1 MAETAKAETAAVV
14 APRVATPR
22 GDPGGFSD
30 AVLGTLTEAQ
40 RADLAAWLRA
50 QGVEPHRRG
59 MAPRNWVPVTLPKRT
74 WRLARPLAPGV
85 KPAYLMPPT
94 PGVSRPGDPPGEAYP
109 ITEAQAAYAYRL
121 RRERAARAARGEP
134 EPETRHDR
142 HHRRLEEETA
152 AREAARALGAAL
164 RAWREARGL
173 SQTELARQLD
183 MPRPN
188 VARLEAGG
196 LFPGIPVLQRLA
208 RVAGGALCVD
218 VRPDGVTVRFGATGA
233 AA

>member
-1 MAETAKAETAAVV
+1 
-14 APRVATPR
+14 
-22 GDPGGFSD
+22 
-30 AVLGTLTEAQ
+30 
-40 RADLAAWLRA
+40 
-50 QGVEPHRRG
+50 

-121 RRERAARAARGEP
+121 RRERADRAARGEP

-152 AREAARALGAAL
+152 AREAARALGVAL
-164 RAWREARGL
+164 RTWREARGL
-173 SQTELARQLD
+173 SQTELAQAPALERIRLLD
-183 MPRPN
+183 LR
-188 VARLEAGG
+188 A
-196 LFPGIPVLQRLA
+196 LA
-208 RVAGGALCVD
+208 DA
-218 VRPDGVTVRFGATGA
+218 
-233 AA
+233 

>member
-1 MAETAKAETAAVV
+1 MSGESEREREAMSE
-14 APRVATPR
+14 ATY
-22 GDPGGFSD
+22 SE
-30 AVLGTLTEAQ
+30 AVLGTLTPAE
-40 RADLAAWLRA
+40 RAALAAWLRA

-59 MAPRNWVPVTLPKRT
+59 LAPRSWVPVDPPEPGWALK
-74 WRLARPLAPGV
+74 APLAPGTRPV
-85 KPAYLMPPT
+85 YLLPPT

-109 ITEAQAAYAYRL
+109 ITEAQAAYAHRL
-121 RRERAARAARGEP
+121 RRERAARAARGEA

-142 HHRRLEEETA
+142 HHRRLQEETA
-152 AREAARALGAAL
+152 AREAAGRLGAAL
-164 RAWREARGL
+164 RAWREAHGL
-173 SQTELARQLD
+173 SQTELARRLG

-208 RVAGGALCVD
+208 HATGGAVRLD
-218 VRPDGVTVRFGATGA
+218 VRPDGVTVRLGVSEA